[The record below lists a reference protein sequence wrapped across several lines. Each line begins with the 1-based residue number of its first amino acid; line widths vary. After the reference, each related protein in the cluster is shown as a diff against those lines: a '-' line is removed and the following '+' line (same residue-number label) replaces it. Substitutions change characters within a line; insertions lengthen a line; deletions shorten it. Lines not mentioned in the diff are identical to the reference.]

1 MPAGNAAGCAA
12 RPGVGSP
19 RRPDISETCRGGA
32 ILTTHAATQTMT
44 TTFDDAYRR
53 LEPVFGLEPDPV
65 LARLVMNQ
73 QLHGRALDLGAGDG
87 RNSIFLAAHGFT
99 VEAVDLSPAAVDKLK
114 QLAGRRKLHIHAE
127 VCDLCE
133 AGTITGTHDIIV
145 ADTVLCHLP
154 ARETARLA
162 QSEFAPLIETYFT
175 VETLCNVFSDLRHK
189 RCDQVH
195 VVDNRHGCR
204 HRHVLVRL
212 IAQKEGR

>member
-1 MPAGNAAGCAA
+1 
-12 RPGVGSP
+12 
-19 RRPDISETCRGGA
+19 
-32 ILTTHAATQTMT
+32 MT

-162 QSEFAPLIETYFT
+162 QEISTSLQPGGWLYVAAFSDDDPRESEFAPLVETYFT